1 MPSSDSS
8 PALDPARVAPL
19 EPGENALASLD
30 VDLDSADRFAAGRLM
45 LTDRRLLAHA
55 PGAAGWQAW
64 PLAGGLNLQHTDHG
78 GIGQLSLHNERARL
92 AVWRYTLGAD
102 PAALKLL
109 GLFERQRQRLI
120 HGITEADEPAE
131 AEETDFAAESPTPP
145 STWVLLRL
153 SRFARPYRWQLLLGF
168 ALMLIST
175 AASLVPPYLT
185 IPLMDEVLIP
195 YQNGKQI
202 DTGLVWMLLAGLFG
216 AALVAWALGWWRTW
230 LLALVSERIGADLRT
245 ATFDHLLQL
254 SLDYFGSKRTGDL
267 MSRIGSES
275 DRICVFLSLHAL
287 DFATDVLMIGMTA
300 VILFNINPSLALV
313 TLLPLPFIAWMI
325 HLVRDRLRTGFEK
338 IDRVWGEVTSVL
350 ADTIPGIRVVKA
362 FAQYTRAASRFR
374 RANRHNLEVNDR
386 LNKTWSLFSPTVSL
400 LTEIGLLVV
409 WAFGIWLVSRNS
421 ITVGVLTAFIA
432 YIGRFYGRL
441 DSMSRIVSVTQKA
454 AAGAKRIFD
463 ILDHV
468 SNVPEPAQPVPITR
482 LEGSLSLQGVGFR
495 YGSRAVIRGLDL
507 DIRPGEMI
515 GLVGHSGSGK
525 STLVNLICRF
535 YDVTDGAIKVD
546 GVDLRRL
553 GVADY
558 RRHIGLVLQEP
569 FLFFGTVAENI
580 AYGKPGATREEIVA
594 AARAAHAH
602 EFILR
607 LPHGYDSMVGERGQG
622 LSGGERQRLSIAR
635 ALLIDPRILI
645 LDEATSS
652 VDTETEKEI
661 QKALDNLVQGRT
673 TIAIAHRLSTLRRAD
688 RLVVMDRGRVVEV
701 GTHDELLARQ
711 GAYWRLYEAQAR
723 QVDEEDAAPAAALPA
738 AVAREEA
745 LR

>member
-8 PALDPARVAPL
+8 PALDPALVAPL

-30 VDLDSADRFAAGRLM
+30 VDLDSADRFAAGRLV

-55 PGAAGWQAW
+55 PGSAAWQAW
-64 PLAGGLNLQHTDHG
+64 PLAAALSLQHTDHG
-78 GIGQLSLHNERARL
+78 GIGQLSLHDERARL

-350 ADTIPGIRVVKA
+350 ADTTHSTVDPSLRRSTTG
-362 FAQYTRAASRFR
+362 RFSHSPVGWRFSIR
-374 RANRHNLEVNDR
+374 RARSDGVSHSPRSCEERPMASARENPVTR
-386 LNKTWSLFSPTVSL
+386 LNPSLTFTITPSESRL
-400 LTEIGLLVV
+400 MMAQSG
-409 WAFGIWLVSRNS
+409 LVSKILVMLS
-421 ITVGVLTAFIA
+421 ACTATLA
-432 YIGRFYGRL
+432 C
-441 DSMSRIVSVTQKA
+441 SRSFTMEIRPTTQ
-454 AAGAKRIFD
+454 RT
-463 ILDHV
+463 
-468 SNVPEPAQPVPITR
+468 VPIT
-482 LEGSLSLQGVGFR
+482 VAT
-495 YGSRAVIRGLDL
+495 YAV
-507 DIRPGEMI
+507 
-515 GLVGHSGSGK
+515 V
-525 STLVNLICRF
+525 
-535 YDVTDGAIKVD
+535 
-546 GVDLRRL
+546 
-553 GVADY
+553 
-558 RRHIGLVLQEP
+558 
-569 FLFFGTVAENI
+569 
-580 AYGKPGATREEIVA
+580 
-594 AARAAHAH
+594 
-602 EFILR
+602 
-607 LPHGYDSMVGERGQG
+607 
-622 LSGGERQRLSIAR
+622 
-635 ALLIDPRILI
+635 
-645 LDEATSS
+645 
-652 VDTETEKEI
+652 
-661 QKALDNLVQGRT
+661 
-673 TIAIAHRLSTLRRAD
+673 
-688 RLVVMDRGRVVEV
+688 
-701 GTHDELLARQ
+701 
-711 GAYWRLYEAQAR
+711 
-723 QVDEEDAAPAAALPA
+723 
-738 AVAREEA
+738 
-745 LR
+745 